1 MKHHRWTA
9 LAGALALGL
18 AAGNASAHLISTGPV
33 SLHGTGL
40 GNVDTI
46 LELHDTGKGGG
57 EFADHTT
64 EAGDI
69 SPLGI
74 DKLPALTGGGRPD
87 DATGKSTLRTFGS
100 LGITKASDF
109 HLVFNPAEPGGDSI
123 TLKALRLTVYD
134 GTAPVQIFDLP
145 AAVTFASTDPGV
157 GKAGFGI
164 GISPDELNAFQS
176 VIAPN
181 RTIGLQASLT
191 GFAGGPEGFF
201 VEAVPE
207 PGTITMCIAGLLGV
221 IGLARRRLPR

>member
-1 MKHHRWTA
+1 MKQHRWTA
-9 LAGALALGL
+9 CAGALAFGL
-18 AAGNASAHLISTGPV
+18 AAGSASAHLISTGPV

-74 DKLPALTGGGRPD
+74 DKLPKLTNGGRPD
-87 DATGKSTLRTFGS
+87 DATAKSTLRTFGS
-100 LGITKASDF
+100 LGISKASDF
-109 HLVFNPAEPGGDSI
+109 HLVFNPAEPGGDAI
-123 TLKALRLTVYD
+123 TLNALRMTVYD
-134 GTAPVQIFDLP
+134 GNAAVGMFDLQGP
-145 AAVTFASTDPGV
+145 VNFPSTDPGV

-164 GISPDELNAFQS
+164 GISPDEMNAFQS

-191 GFAGGPEGFF
+191 GFGGGPEGFF
-201 VEAVPE
+201 VQAVPE
-207 PGTITMCIAGLLGV
+207 PGTITMCIAGLLAV
-221 IGLARRRLPR
+221 VGLARRRLPR